1 MLNENDILYDEAPEL
16 TAEVE
21 QLNSTLQLNKEE
33 TLSEVYRLLHVVANE
48 YTGGVVN
55 QLPKNVVDQF
65 NKLIATLN

>member
-33 TLSEVYRLLHVVANE
+33 RSFLSKQVFKIIR
-48 YTGGVVN
+48 
-55 QLPKNVVDQF
+55 K
-65 NKLIATLN
+65 